1 VSAPKGNRYASR
13 EVKRTSR
20 LHLAL
25 TPREKA
31 KVVRDAGG
39 RKLSAY
45 VRERLGLDSENTEIA
60 HSELTKMG
68 KHNNDNY

>member
-1 VSAPKGNRYASR
+1 MSAPKGNKFAAR

-31 KVVRDAGG
+31 KIVRDAEG
-39 RKLSAY
+39 RKLSVY
-45 VRERLGLDSENTEIA
+45 VRERLGLDSENDSARPRRAPTRKG
-60 HSELTKMG
+60 HK
-68 KHNNDNY
+68 